1 MVEQNNI
8 RVQKRDGRIELLDL
22 DKFHRV
28 LMWAAEGLD
37 DVSVSQV
44 ELKSKVQFTDMV
56 KTSDIHDI
64 LIKTAADLISE
75 YTPDY
80 QYMAARLLMFSLR
93 KEAYGEF
100 QPPHL
105 LDQVKRL
112 VDLKLY
118 DPSLLEMYNEKEY
131 DELNDY
137 IDHNRDFNIAYT
149 GLKQMQGKY
158 LIQNRVTK
166 RVYESPQML
175 YMLIGMTLFHN
186 YPKETRLHYVKRFY
200 DYASQF
206 KLTLPTP
213 ILGGV
218 RTPTRQYSSC
228 VLIEAGDSL
237 DSINATSSAI
247 VKYISQRA
255 GIGISGGRIRAI
267 GSPIR
272 NGEAVHTGTIPFFK
286 YFQTA
291 VKSCSQGERFAP
303 LYSNV

>member
-37 DVSVSQV
+37 DVSISQV

-131 DELNDY
+131 DELNNY
-137 IDHNRDFNIAYT
+137 IDHKRDFNIAYT

-175 YMLIGMTLFHN
+175 YMLIGMTLFHS

-228 VLIEAGDSL
+228 VVIESGDSL
-237 DSINATSSAI
+237 DSINATASAI

-255 GIGISGGRIRAI
+255 GIGVNGGRIRAI

-291 VKSCSQGERFAP
+291 VKSCSQGE
-303 LYSNV
+303 

>member
-137 IDHNRDFNIAYT
+137 IDHKRDFNIAYT

-186 YPKETRLHYVKRFY
+186 YPKETRLHYAKRFY

-228 VLIEAGDSL
+228 VVIESGDSL
-237 DSINATSSAI
+237 DSINATASAI

-255 GIGISGGRIRAI
+255 GIGVNGGRIRAI